1 MSGCRRLYCPKGT
14 LTLGLREGWLP
25 LFIDVPL
32 DCYLID
38 RKTQELK
45 IYLKNS
51 ENYFFLSVLQKVIGL
66 RKFCRD
72 IRNRS
77 WRVRKV
83 NCKISG
89 IRYLAPIF
97 GSNPSMIFYP
107 VTGKAARWFS
117 SFSGMGNSILL
128 SVRCLVCVQIGVF
141 KGKYLRK
148 ILAFYSLPGPDC
160 SVAGSCLPWWTYS
173 VVSLDKFIFIA
184 LLYCNYNALS
194 DSFVSYISCSQW

>member
-1 MSGCRRLYCPKGT
+1 MVTLIYRCTSRLLSHWQEDARIKNIFEK
-14 LTLGLREGWLP
+14 LR
-25 LFIDVPL
+25 
-32 DCYLID
+32 
-38 RKTQELK
+38 
-45 IYLKNS
+45 
-51 ENYFFLSVLQKVIGL
+51 NYFFLSVLQKVIGL

-117 SFSGMGNSILL
+117 SFSGMGNNILL
-128 SVRCLVCVQIGVF
+128 SVRCLVCVQVGVF

-148 ILAFYSLPGPDC
+148 ILTFYRLPGPDC

-184 LLYCNYNALS
+184 LLHCNYNALS